1 MLIPLPRGGHT
12 PRPRKKRMNFDLEYL
27 PGSVAYKLMVGLVAP
42 RPIALVT
49 TLSEDGQL
57 NAAPFSAYN
66 YLSTHPP
73 IVGLGIANHSDFRS
87 KDTSRNIRRTGEFVV
102 NVVTEDLAEAMNIA
116 AIDFPP
122 EVNELEAAGLA
133 TAPSQRIRVP
143 RIARAHAALE
153 CREHAT
159 VALGTTNIV
168 LGRIVAIYVEDEF
181 IDPAGPYVRAEALG
195 LVGRM
200 NGTGNYVRTRDA
212 FFQIPR
218 IPLDDW
224 NQGKR

>member
-1 MLIPLPRGGHT
+1 
-12 PRPRKKRMNFDLEYL
+12 
-27 PGSVAYKLMVGLVAP
+27 
-42 RPIALVT
+42 
-49 TLSEDGQL
+49 
-57 NAAPFSAYN
+57 
-66 YLSTHPP
+66 
-73 IVGLGIANHSDFRS
+73 
-87 KDTSRNIRRTGEFVV
+87 
-102 NVVTEDLAEAMNIA
+102 
-116 AIDFPP
+116 
-122 EVNELEAAGLA
+122 
-133 TAPSQRIRVP
+133 
-143 RIARAHAALE
+143 LE